1 MQKKER
7 RQPKKIKTKF
17 SSIVQICII
26 LLSSIFFITSMIL
39 TRSSG
44 IFLDYLYILCISLAG
59 FWFGLKGGILIAAF
73 SIIIFTLET
82 NAFGGFIFIDSTTRV
97 VFSRFALF
105 IFAGISF
112 GYLSDKE
119 KYLRSKV
126 KNFGSK

>member
-1 MQKKER
+1 MQEKER
-7 RQPKKIKTKF
+7 RQPKKAKTKF

-44 IFLDYLYILCISLAG
+44 IFLDYLYILCISLSG